1 VDREERAD
9 ALQDALEVQ
18 FGAPW
23 PQLLHNRHPVRE
35 GADLSADDEVF
46 NYWWLAHLV
55 DVRLD
60 AFERSGDPR
69 RLEQARQAY
78 RNVLERNGSL
88 FNDYFDDMLWL
99 ALAGLR
105 LADASGEDSYAR
117 DATAIW
123 EHVVEFGWNDHL
135 GPSLA
140 WRKPQLDYKN
150 TPANAPLVILSA
162 RLAERGDPRTLAY
175 AEKALGWLEQH
186 LVGPDGFVEDGIN
199 REGDG
204 SVDRQ
209 WRFTYNQGLYIGACL
224 ALARATG
231 QDERVGSALRT
242 ARTAVAAL
250 GRDGVFHERDG
261 SDDEG
266 ADGGVSGD
274 VGLFKGV
281 LYRYATLLVEKTD
294 DAELRRFLVD
304 STDVLW
310 EKGLDADLLAGDDWT
325 RARPAVTSYSTQ
337 LSAVMATEAAARL
350 TRVPARVPGGG
361 RVPSSPPPPAAS
373 ATPA

>member
-1 VDREERAD
+1 MDRDERAD

-23 PQLLHNRHPVRE
+23 PQLLHNRNPVRDGPE
-35 GADLSADDEVF
+35 LAADDEVF
-46 NYWWLAHLV
+46 NYWWLAHVV
-55 DVRLD
+55 DARLD
-60 AFERSGDPR
+60 GFERSGDPR
-69 RLEQARQAY
+69 RLDQARQTY

-88 FNDYFDDMLWL
+88 FNEYFDDMLWL
-99 ALAGLR
+99 ALAALR
-105 LADASGEDSYAR
+105 LADASGEEQYVR

-123 EHVVEFGWNDHL
+123 EHVVEHGWNDTL

-186 LVGPDGFVEDGIN
+186 LVGADGFVEDGIN

-204 SVDRQ
+204 AVDRQ

-224 ALARATG
+224 AWARASG
-231 QDERVGSALRT
+231 QDERVGQALRT
-242 ARTAVAAL
+242 ARTAVATL
-250 GRDGVFHERDG
+250 GRDGVFFEDAG
-261 SDDEG
+261 ADEG
-266 ADGGVSGD
+266 SGEGSEDGVSGD

-281 LYRYATLLVEKTD
+281 LYRYATLLVEATD
-294 DAELRRFLVD
+294 DAELREFLVG

-310 EKGLDADLLAGDDWT
+310 RNGLDADLLAGDDWT
-325 RARPAVTSYSTQ
+325 RPRTGTTSYSTQ
-337 LSAVMATEAAARL
+337 VSALMATEAAARL
-350 TRVPARVPGGG
+350 TRGRDRRTDREPA
-361 RVPSSPPPPAAS
+361 SS